1 MQLYQYHHCPYCVRV
16 DMVANYKNL
25 QHKKV
30 YLLNDDEQTCFD
42 LLNAKMVPILQFADG
57 SAIGESLDIVAKLDE
72 QGDNNKIITPKV
84 LSDDI
89 DTLFAAVKS
98 STRILTYPRTIRLGL
113 PEFATQSAKDYFQAK
128 KEKMIDMSFDMAMEI
143 SARHLAIVNS
153 VLTKIPALPIS
164 QTLSMD
170 DVLVY
175 PNLRNLSM
183 VKGLVFP
190 AAIKHYME
198 HIAALTMTEL
208 YFAKAI

>member
-42 LLNAKMVPILQFADG
+42 LLNAKMVPILQFAEG

-198 HIAALTMTEL
+198 HIAALTKTEL

>member
-1 MQLYQYHHCPYCVRV
+1 MQLYQYHHCPYCVRI

-25 QHKKV
+25 QHEKV

-84 LSDDI
+84 FSDDI
-89 DTLFAAVKS
+89 DTLFAAVKT
-98 STRILTYPRTIRLGL
+98 STRILTYPRTIMLGL

-143 SARHLAIVNS
+143 SARHLVIVNT
-153 VLTKIPALPIS
+153 VLAKIPILPIS

-198 HIAALTMTEL
+198 HIAALTKTEL

>member
-72 QGDNNKIITPKV
+72 QGDYNKIITPKV

>member
-1 MQLYQYHHCPYCVRV
+1 
-16 DMVANYKNL
+16 MVANYKNL

-98 STRILTYPRTIRLGL
+98 STRILTYPRSIRLGL

>member
-98 STRILTYPRTIRLGL
+98 STRILTYPRSIRLGL